1 MLFCGNNLNDIDC
14 VSRATYN
21 LQLKSVIQ
29 QKFDDVNITGGTIKI
44 KNFYFNQFIQ
54 EYDNLLKC
62 DSSLKVI
69 SSSRNIPSWI
79 RYNLLD
85 IPISI
90 FSNDINALFYDEFL
104 SSNTIFNANYKSLYN
119 FPNIIDVFDLN
130 SVYVSDEVFENY
142 AQNVFD
148 TLNLS
153 QNSFKYLSDDMVFD
167 RLTTESLNLNL
178 HYLDIQ
184 EVSLVSSISNTIST
198 SIYNSIATQE
208 VEGLSHFFSP
218 PVFDTNNTDDI
229 KDSRYLSFAY
239 NLLMENII
247 EKNDSYLDSVSSIVS
262 TIDNDKNLYLSA
274 FDLSQ
279 VEDIRASLNNL
290 GISNLFYNVD
300 VSASRLEM
308 FDRNVFEFDSS
319 NTLTCTNMID
329 FSKITDYGFIAFN
342 SDNNLIVF
350 NENAFNNIHDN
361 CYIVKIIDDITNDS
375 ELDTFSI
382 SLYLQN
388 YQENVFLLK
397 TTDTMI
403 DTKFITITNAS
414 TNLFRTGINLD
425 ELSNKNND
433 YIKESLNILQIH
445 EVAYS
450 NDYNKLINYP
460 TTLSSFENDLLF
472 LKPNLSHE
480 DEHLTRALFGIKS
493 LCLQNN
499 NNVEMVGCNLNLDFL
514 NVHQTF
520 CLQEENENTF
530 ESFLFNHNN
539 YAIWSSINEYSIIE
553 SNVYGIVYMFDNE
566 KFNKE
571 NNFNLYASVKNDPD
585 ATYNLKLLYDMY
597 YNFET
602 QIDLVQRTVDS
613 IRNMFN
619 IRKISEAN
627 DFTYLVN
634 IENLFVFDYNVSY
647 AFLPSSYGN
656 LNKFIIKLDH
666 GEIRKHFNITEYLI
680 NMSIIYD
687 VYLFEGNY
695 KRPKSSA
702 EILYFEFDL
711 PDDFN
716 NIYIKFDINFVFNDK
731 NYNSFYIFKIE
742 FDSLILEDT
751 YEYVEPTHTTRP
763 VNENQHAD
771 QTILFNL
778 IQSLLYINT
787 ITFIKP
793 YTIRIFEPLNYEN
806 YLFALNFDIQFCK
819 YFDIIV
825 CKFDLE
831 KCYFISNITN
841 IHINCYLFNESNND
855 AIILFESF
863 KVINSRCIYLNMTE
877 STHLLVKEL
886 FEQTLL
892 YLKLHI
898 SYELYDNHFLDYHDI
913 QSSKYFSIQVIP
925 NTKMLSI
932 LEVDK
937 SEVKLN
943 RSSVNFPVFMTDLV
957 SDLIIKDGL
966 INDISITTSKP
977 EFFYHSVIYDAFEA
991 VNETVQIPIIGFE
1004 FELLNFTVNNYYI
1017 YVEIYYNIRNQMIF
1031 SDRLDLIIYIS
1042 NGDEL
1047 FVLKTVENIYGTN
1060 SITCILVNNYSSLHS
1075 RIFSIGATKTLV
1087 FKTNYNI

>member
-14 VSRATYN
+14 VSRATCN
-21 LQLKSVIQ
+21 LQLKSVIH
-29 QKFDDVNITGGTIKI
+29 QKFEDVNITGGTIKI

-54 EYDNLLKC
+54 EDNNLLKC
-62 DSSLKVI
+62 DTSLKVI

-79 RYNLLD
+79 RYHLSD

-90 FSNDINALFYDEFL
+90 FSNDINALFYYDFS
-104 SSNTIFNANYKSLYN
+104 SSNTIFNANYNLLYN
-119 FPNIIDVFDLN
+119 FPNLIDVFDLN
-130 SVYVSDEVFENY
+130 SVYMGVEVFENY

-148 TLNLS
+148 TLDLS
-153 QNSFKYLSDDMVFD
+153 QNSLKDLSDDMVFD
-167 RLTTESLNLNL
+167 RLTTETLKLYIS
-178 HYLDIQ
+178 DIQ
-184 EVSLVSSISNTIST
+184 QDSLVYFVSNTIST
-198 SIYNSIATQE
+198 NIYDSIATQE

-218 PVFDTNNTDDI
+218 PLFDTNNTYDI
-229 KDSRYLSFAY
+229 KNSRYISFAY
-239 NLLMENII
+239 NLLMEKFL

-262 TIDNDKNLYLSA
+262 RIDHDKNLYLSA

-279 VEDIRASLNNL
+279 VDDIRVSLNNI
-290 GISNLFYNVD
+290 GISNLFYNVE
-300 VSASRLEM
+300 VSASTLEM
-308 FDRNVFEFDSS
+308 FNGNIFEFHSS
-319 NTLTCTNMID
+319 NTLKCTNMID
-329 FSKITDYGFIAFN
+329 FSKITDYGFIAYN

-350 NENAFNNIHDN
+350 NENAFNNIYDN
-361 CYIVKIIDDITNDS
+361 CYTIKIIDDITNDS

-388 YQENVFLLK
+388 YQENVILLK
-397 TTDTMI
+397 TTDAII
-403 DTKFITITNAS
+403 DTNFITITNAS
-414 TNLFRTGINLD
+414 TNLLRTSVNLD
-425 ELSNKNND
+425 ELSNKNED

-445 EVAYS
+445 EAVYS

-460 TTLSSFENDLLF
+460 TNLSSFENDLLF

-480 DEHLTRALFGIKS
+480 DEHITRALFGIKS

-499 NNVEMVGCNLNLDFL
+499 NNVDMVGCNLNLDFL
-514 NVHQTF
+514 NVHQTL
-520 CLQEENENTF
+520 CLKEENENTF
-530 ESFLFNHNN
+530 EKYLFNHNN
-539 YAIWSSINEYSIIE
+539 YAIWSSLNEYSIIE
-553 SNVYGIVYMFDNE
+553 SNVYGIVYMFDNDN
-566 KFNKE
+566 FNKE
-571 NNFNLYASVKNDPD
+571 NNYDLYASVKNDPD
-585 ATYNLKLLYDMY
+585 ATYTLRLLYDMY

-613 IRNMFN
+613 IRNMFD
-619 IRKISEAN
+619 IQKISEAN
-627 DFTYLVN
+627 DFTHVVN
-634 IENLFVFDYNVSY
+634 IENLFVFDYNVSHV
-647 AFLPSSYGN
+647 FLPSSHGI
-656 LNKFIIKLDH
+656 LNKFIIKLYH

-687 VYLFEGNY
+687 AYLFEGNY

-711 PDDFN
+711 PDNFN
-716 NIYIKFDINFVFNDK
+716 NIYIKFDINFVFNDE
-731 NYNSFYIFKIE
+731 NFNSFNIFKIE
-742 FDSLILEDT
+742 FDSLIIDDT
-751 YEYVEPTHTTRP
+751 YEYIEPTYTNRP
-763 VNENQHAD
+763 VNENQQAD
-771 QTILFNL
+771 QNILFNL
-778 IQSLLYINT
+778 IQSLLHINT
-787 ITFIKP
+787 ITFMKP
-793 YTIRIFEPLNYEN
+793 YTIQIFEPLNYEN
-806 YLFALNFDIQFCK
+806 YLFALNFDIKFCK

-855 AIILFESF
+855 AIILFDSF
-863 KVINSRCIYLNMTE
+863 NVINSRCIYLNMTE

-886 FEQTLL
+886 FEQKLL
-892 YLKLHI
+892 YLKFHI
-898 SYELYDNHFLDYHDI
+898 SYEFNDNHFLDYQDI

-925 NTKMLSI
+925 NNKMLSI
-932 LEVDK
+932 LEVSK
-937 SEVKLN
+937 TEVELN
-943 RSSVNFPVFMTDLV
+943 GSLVNFPVFMTDLV

-966 INDISITTSKP
+966 INDISITTSKS

-1017 YVEIYYNIRNQMIF
+1017 YVEIYYNVRNQMIF
-1031 SDRLDLIIYIS
+1031 SDKLDLIIYIS

-1047 FVLKTVENIYGTN
+1047 FVLKEVENIYGTN

-1075 RIFSIGATKTLV
+1075 RIFAIGATKTLV